1 MTELKIHYKL
11 NITNMANNKKKSKAS
26 GGGKSKGRV
35 RLNVPRAGVKDNGSI
50 LCGGGR
56 KKANG
61 GKKC

>member
-1 MTELKIHYKL
+1 VELKIHYKL
-11 NITNMANNKKKSKAS
+11 NITNMVANNKKKSKAS

-35 RLNVPRAGVKDNGSI
+35 RPNVPRAGVKNNGSI

-56 KKANG
+56 KKASG

>member
-1 MTELKIHYKL
+1 
-11 NITNMANNKKKSKAS
+11 MATDKKKTSS
-26 GGGKSKGRV
+26 RPKGRV
-35 RLNVPRAGVKDNGSI
+35 RPNIPRAGIKNNGSI